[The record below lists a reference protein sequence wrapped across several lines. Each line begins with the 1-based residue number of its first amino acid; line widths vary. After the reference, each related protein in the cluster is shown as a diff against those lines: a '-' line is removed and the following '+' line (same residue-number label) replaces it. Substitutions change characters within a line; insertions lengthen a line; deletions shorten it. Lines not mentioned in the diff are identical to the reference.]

1 MDTKAKQP
9 KKYSYNEK
17 IFKRAKNDTPI
28 IIWKQILVMY
38 TCNKMPIIKHSNNSN
53 RTRE

>member
-1 MDTKAKQP
+1 MVEYKILDLIPLMDTKAKQP

-28 IIWKQILVMY
+28 II
-38 TCNKMPIIKHSNNSN
+38 
-53 RTRE
+53 